1 MPKTRRLLGMDARL
15 ADIADTRL
23 VIVLFLQQTLE
34 TIRWIS
40 AGASQYPVFAGKH
53 LQSTARRGGSR
64 DPPET
69 TDQGNGT

>member
-40 AGASQYPVFAGKH
+40 AGASQ
-53 LQSTARRGGSR
+53 
-64 DPPET
+64 
-69 TDQGNGT
+69 